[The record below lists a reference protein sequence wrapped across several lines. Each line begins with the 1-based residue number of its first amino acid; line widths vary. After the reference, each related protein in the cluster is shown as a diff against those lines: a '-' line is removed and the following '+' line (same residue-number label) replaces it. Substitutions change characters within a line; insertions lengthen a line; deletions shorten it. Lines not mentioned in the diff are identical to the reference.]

1 MKPCQSKTD
10 FIVSICLVCLKL
22 DISWYSQTPAIVRD
36 IADECCRWPS
46 NPRCEIMNIETPR
59 KQLDLS
65 SAIAEGDTRV
75 LLMVLVHMTGDLGWL
90 EPPYTPKRDVR
101 LIPDPQAGLPEAIQD
116 QIRTAVLKLFA
127 NGEPEPAITD
137 PGDELMLRMMRAGL
151 GENVAPEYAPLMR
164 EEMGF
169 IPRNARWKTTPPAE
183 PLQKDHVLIVG
194 AGVCAI
200 ALGVGLGRLGIPYT
214 IVEKNA
220 ELGGT
225 WYINRYPGCA
235 VDTPNHSYSFSFGAR
250 HQWSRYFAQREELLD
265 YLKKVALEHDVR
277 SHIRFNTKLTSSQ
290 WDETERRWISTLEA
304 DNGVEYFESAVLVG
318 AIGQLNDPSPAHFKG
333 EEDFSGL
340 MFHSA
345 LWSDDIKL
353 DGKRVAVI
361 GTGATAMQLVPS
373 IADRVA
379 SVSIYQRSAQ
389 WSRPVA
395 GYSDPITEGAQWLL
409 AHLPFYVQWYRF
421 NMFWRYAD
429 GLLPFLRK
437 DPNWPYPDR
446 AVNKGNDR
454 HRQELT
460 DFIATE
466 LKDRPDLIEKCVPT
480 YPPYGKSI
488 LLENGWFRTLTRPT
502 VELVPDR
509 VDHFARDGIV
519 TSDRRLRPADVIV
532 ISTGFKVTEMAARLN
547 ISGNGG
553 KKLADAWADDNPT
566 AYLGLTVPDFPN
578 FFCMLGPNAGPPH
591 GGSVIFQ
598 SECQSRYI
606 TACLV
611 NMIEQGIAAIDV
623 RQDIHDRYVREVDA
637 EHEQMIWTHPGMTTY
652 YRNKQGRVFSAMPWR
667 FVDYWRMTH
676 DPDLSQ
682 YRQTKA

>member
-1 MKPCQSKTD
+1 
-10 FIVSICLVCLKL
+10 
-22 DISWYSQTPAIVRD
+22 
-36 IADECCRWPS
+36 
-46 NPRCEIMNIETPR
+46 MNIEMPR
-59 KQLDLS
+59 RKLDLA
-65 SAIAEGDTRV
+65 SAIAEGDIRV
-75 LLMVLVHMTGDLGWL
+75 LLMVLVHMTGDKCWL
-90 EPPYTPKRDVR
+90 EPPYRPKRDVR
-101 LIPDPQAGLPEAIQD
+101 LIPDPEAGVPKEIQD
-116 QIRTAVLKLFA
+116 EIRAAVLKLFA
-127 NGEPEPAITD
+127 DGEPKPVITD

-169 IPRNARWKTTPPAE
+169 IPREARWTKPPVDE
-183 PLQKDHVLIVG
+183 QLQRQHVLIVG

-200 ALGVGLGRLGIPYT
+200 ALGVALGRLGVPYT

-225 WYINRYPGCA
+225 WYVNRYPGCG

-250 HQWSRYFAQREELLD
+250 NNWTRYFAQREELLD

-277 SHIRFNTKLTSSQ
+277 SHIRFNTRLTSSR
-290 WDETERRWISTLEA
+290 WDEAKRRWVSGLETS
-304 DNGVEYFESAVLVG
+304 GGHEEFESTTLVS

-333 EEDFSGL
+333 EEDFAGL
-340 MFHSA
+340 MLHSA
-345 LWSDDIKL
+345 LWTEDIRL
-353 DGKRVAVI
+353 DGKHVAVI

-379 SVSIYQRSAQ
+379 SLTVFQRSAQ

-421 NMFWRYAD
+421 NMFWRYGD

-437 DPNWPYPDR
+437 DPDWPHPER

-460 DFIATE
+460 EFIHSE
-466 LKDRPDLIEKCVPT
+466 LKDRPDLVEKCVPT
-480 YPPYGKSI
+480 YPPYGKRI
-488 LLENGWFRTLTRPT
+488 LLDNGWFKTLTKPN
-502 VELVPDR
+502 VELVTDGIER
-509 VDHFARDGIV
+509 FARDGIV
-519 TSDRRLRPADVIV
+519 TADGKLRHADVIV

-547 ISGNGG
+547 ITGRDG
-553 KKLADAWADDNPT
+553 KNLRDVWGSDNPT

-578 FFCMLGPNAGPPH
+578 LFVMLGPNSGPAH

-606 TACLV
+606 SACLV
-611 NMIEQGIAAIDV
+611 EMTENDIAAIDV
-623 RQDIHDRYVREVDA
+623 RQDVHDQYIREVDA
-637 EHEQMIWTHPGMTTY
+637 EHEQLIWTHPGMTTY
-652 YRNKQGRVFSAMPWR
+652 YRNKRGRVFSAMPWR
-667 FVDYWRMTH
+667 FVDYWAMTR
-676 DPDLSQ
+676 DPDFSQ
-682 YRQTKA
+682 YHQTRA

>member
-1 MKPCQSKTD
+1 
-10 FIVSICLVCLKL
+10 
-22 DISWYSQTPAIVRD
+22 
-36 IADECCRWPS
+36 
-46 NPRCEIMNIETPR
+46 MNIEMPR
-59 KQLDLS
+59 NKQDLS
-65 SAIAEGDTRV
+65 SAIAEGDIRV
-75 LLMVLVHMTGDLGWL
+75 LLMVLVHMTGDMKWL
-90 EPPYTPKRDVR
+90 APPYMPRRDIR
-101 LIPDPQAGLPEAIQD
+101 LIPDPQAGVPREIQD
-116 QIRTAVLKLFA
+116 EIRAAVLKLFA
-127 NGEPEPAITD
+127 NGEPDPAITD
-137 PGDELMLRMMRAGL
+137 PGDELMLRMMRACL

-169 IPRNARWKTTPPAE
+169 VPRDARWKTPPPAE
-183 PLQKDHVLIVG
+183 RLQRDHVLIVG

-225 WYINRYPGCA
+225 WYINRYPGCG

-250 HQWSRYFAQREELLD
+250 NQWTRYFAQRKELLD

-277 SHIRFNTKLTSSQ
+277 SHIRFNTKLASSQ
-290 WDETERRWISTLEA
+290 WDESRRRWVSTLETG
-304 DNGVEYFESAVLVG
+304 NGAETFESAVLVS
-318 AIGQLNDPSPAHFKG
+318 AIGQLNDPSRARFRG
-333 EEDFSGL
+333 EEDFAGTI
-340 MFHSA
+340 FHSA
-345 LWSDDIKL
+345 MWSDDIKV
-353 DGKRVAVI
+353 DGKHVAVI

-379 SVSIYQRSAQ
+379 SVTVYQRSAQ

-395 GYSDPITEGAQWLL
+395 GYSDPISEGARWLL

-421 NMFWRYAD
+421 NMFWRYGD

-437 DPNWPYPDR
+437 DPDWPHPER

-454 HRQELT
+454 HREELT
-460 DFIATE
+460 NFIRSE

-480 YPPYGKSI
+480 YPPYGKRI
-488 LLENGWFRTLTRPT
+488 LLDNGWFRTLTRPN
-502 VELVPDR
+502 VELVTDPIDR
-509 VDHFARDGIV
+509 FALNGIV
-519 TSDRRLRPADVIV
+519 AADGQMRPADIIV
-532 ISTGFKVTEMAARLN
+532 VSTGFKVTEMAARLN
-547 ISGNGG
+547 ITGRDG
-553 KKLADAWADDNPT
+553 KNLADAWAGDNPT

-578 FFCMLGPNAGPPH
+578 FFCMLGPNSGPAH

-611 NMIEQGIAAIDV
+611 DMIEHGIAVIDV
-623 RQDIHDRYVREVDA
+623 RQEVHDRYVRDVDR

-652 YRNKQGRVFSAMPWR
+652 YRNSRGRVFSAMPWR

-676 DPDLSQ
+676 DPDLSL
-682 YRQTKA
+682 YRQTPT

>member
-1 MKPCQSKTD
+1 
-10 FIVSICLVCLKL
+10 
-22 DISWYSQTPAIVRD
+22 
-36 IADECCRWPS
+36 
-46 NPRCEIMNIETPR
+46 
-59 KQLDLS
+59 
-65 SAIAEGDTRV
+65 
-75 LLMVLVHMTGDLGWL
+75 
-90 EPPYTPKRDVR
+90 
-101 LIPDPQAGLPEAIQD
+101 
-116 QIRTAVLKLFA
+116 
-127 NGEPEPAITD
+127 
-137 PGDELMLRMMRAGL
+137 
-151 GENVAPEYAPLMR
+151 MR

-169 IPRNARWKTTPPAE
+169 IPREARWTKPPPGE
-183 PLQKDHVLIVG
+183 QLQQQHVLIVG

-200 ALGVGLGRLGIPYT
+200 ALGVALGRLGIPYT

-225 WYINRYPGCA
+225 WYVNRYPGCG

-250 HQWSRYFAQREELLD
+250 NNWTRYFAQREELLD

-277 SHIRFNTKLTSSQ
+277 SHIRFNTRLTASR
-290 WDETERRWISTLEA
+290 WDEAKRRWISSLETS
-304 DNGVEYFESAVLVG
+304 DGPEEFESTTLVS

-333 EEDFSGL
+333 EEEFDGL
-340 MFHSA
+340 MLHSA

-353 DGKRVAVI
+353 DGKHVAVI

-379 SVSIYQRSAQ
+379 SLTVYQRSAQ

-421 NMFWRYAD
+421 NMFWRYGD

-437 DPNWPYPDR
+437 DPDWPHPER

-460 DFIATE
+460 EFIHSE

-480 YPPYGKSI
+480 YPPYGKRI
-488 LLENGWFRTLTRPT
+488 LLDNGWFKTLTKPN
-502 VELVPDR
+502 VELVTDKIDR
-509 VDHFARDGIV
+509 FARDGIV
-519 TSDRRLRPADVIV
+519 TADGKLRPADVIV

-547 ISGNGG
+547 ITGRDGKNLRDVWGN
-553 KKLADAWADDNPT
+553 DNPT

-578 FFCMLGPNAGPPH
+578 LFVMLGPNSGPAH

-611 NMIEQGIAAIDV
+611 DMIEHGIAAIDV
-623 RQDIHDRYVREVDA
+623 RQEAHDRYIREVDA
-637 EHEQMIWTHPGMTTY
+637 EHEQLIWTHPGMTTY

-667 FVDYWRMTH
+667 FVDYWAMTH
-676 DPDLSQ
+676 DPDFSQ